1 MRRHRRWD
9 TLFLRLVRWEP
20 VAKYSQSP
28 KGKRISI
35 ENGGKGLFWVAPNH
49 VPSSP
54 LLCTDPKHNVCVSY
68 NQSPQPSDIPV
79 TGFKIYPLIVY
90 CVHFKNSL
98 FCDGYNIR
106 TRGESQNFWP
116 GITVGLQISRHYK
129 VCVHS
134 CTKPA
139 YYDEKFLVLLW
150 LLHMYQCMARW
161 YFGRD
166 GVFPTSHEL
175 STYIVHSHSP

>member
-1 MRRHRRWD
+1 LRRHRRWD

-35 ENGGKGLFWVAPNH
+35 ENGGEGLFWVAPNH

-68 NQSPQPSDIPV
+68 YQSPQPSDIPV
-79 TGFKIYPLIVY
+79 TGFKINSLIAY

-106 TRGESQNFWP
+106 TRGGKVKIFDQE
-116 GITVGLQISRHYK
+116 LQSAFRFLVIIR
-129 VCVHS
+129 
-134 CTKPA
+134 PA
-139 YYDEKFLVLLW
+139 YTAVPNPRIMTKSSWFFSGCCTCINVWPDDTSD
-150 LLHMYQCMARW
+150 AT
-161 YFGRD
+161 
-166 GVFPTSHEL
+166 VFFPRPTSCL
-175 STYIVHSHSP
+175 RT